1 MDTLTHALSGALLAR
16 ATTSRAAAPGGLS
29 LRTRLWVCA
38 AAAAFPDSDFLLTLI
53 GPLTYLNGHR
63 GITHSLLLLPLW
75 SVLLALLF
83 TAVGRGRYQLRGY
96 VSVCAQGIGIHIA
109 GDVITSY
116 GTQIFAPLSHFSVA
130 WPYTFII
137 DPYFTGIILFG
148 LFGLFAGWR
157 WQSRHMARLALFILT
172 CYVGAQAG
180 LQHAALRLVTRQIT
194 AQHLT
199 DASAQALPQPFSPF
213 YWKLIIAQGDHYQE
227 AYVNL
232 LTQTASAPALDQDNM
247 WIVLRAQYRPA
258 NQLIWRYRDRFGDP
272 QEASLARLAW
282 ARPEFSAFRRFAVYP
297 ALYRIDTHAT
307 QQCVWFVDLRFT
319 IDALTPPFR
328 YGLCRAT
335 DSATWQLRSLARDYL
350 KYD

>member
-16 ATTSRAAAPGGLS
+16 ATTSRTDAPGSLS
-29 LRTRLWVCA
+29 LRARVWVCA

-83 TAVGRGRYQLRGY
+83 TAVGRGRYHWRGY
-96 VSVCAQGIGIHIA
+96 VGICAQGIGIHIA

-148 LFGLFAGWR
+148 LFAGWR
-157 WQSRHMARLALFILT
+157 WQSPHIARLALFILAS
-172 CYVGAQAG
+172 YVGAQAG
-180 LQHAALRLVTRQIT
+180 LQHAALLIATRQIAT
-194 AQHLT
+194 QHLT
-199 DASAQALPQPFSPF
+199 GASAQALPQPFSPF
-213 YWKLIIAQGDHYQE
+213 SWKLIIAQGDNYQE
-227 AYVNL
+227 TYVNL
-232 LTQTASAPALDQDNM
+232 LTQTAPAPAPDQADI
-247 WIVLRAQYRPA
+247 WIRLRAQYRPA
-258 NQLIWRYRDRFGDP
+258 NQLIWLLRARFGDA
-272 QEASLARLAW
+272 QEAPLARQVW
-282 ARPEFSAFRRFAVYP
+282 ARPEFSAYRRFAVYP
-297 ALYRIDTHAT
+297 ALYRIDTDAA

-328 YGLCRAT
+328 YGLCRAN
-335 DSATWQLRSLARDYL
+335 DSAAWQLRSLARDYL